1 MTFFLYGNVKCWTL
15 HDKLFLDSN
24 IPTTVQWTV
33 KKSCSEDEVYWV
45 MYFLKPDPEVSI
57 TLVLDFWITADNIL
71 ELDLQTNTTVM
82 IFIQRKW
89 NCRKLEANQR

>member
-1 MTFFLYGNVKCWTL
+1 MTFFLYGNLKCWTL

-24 IPTTVQWTV
+24 IPTTVQWTI
-33 KKSCSEDEVYWV
+33 KKSCSEDEVYWE
-45 MYFLKPDPEVSI
+45 Y
-57 TLVLDFWITADNIL
+57 DNIL